1 MEESFDSDELQN
13 FYKNLIEDLK
23 SIQISEEEGGFLEQ
37 IFTQNAVELLEE
49 SGETENVIIAYD
61 EKSLGKRNQHK
72 INAYSLSDNNET
84 IDLFITVFKGTE
96 SISKLS
102 KDDIDTA
109 VKRITNF
116 YKKGRYS
123 DYKNDI
129 EESSPIFDFVHT
141 LGSSESLNSNLVRVN
156 VIILTDGIYSGAVPE
171 RQFTQ
176 NIPIFYRI
184 VDLNYI
190 YNITQKSHIPIEIN
204 FSDEGFEIP
213 CIMSPSRNKEYQSYL
228 AIISG
233 EALASIYE
241 KYGSRLLEQN
251 VRSFLQFTGKINK
264 GIRNTILKE
273 KHMFLAYNNGLSAT
287 ADNIIFEKST
297 DKNGL
302 IIKSVENFQIVNGGQ
317 TTASIYHTM
326 KKDKADISEI
336 FVQLKITVVYNKEKF
351 SEIVSRIS
359 EYANTQNKVSVVDLS
374 SNQPFHIDLEKLSR
388 NIWAQPVQGQS
399 QQTRWF
405 YERARGQYKNAILN
419 FGFTKGK
426 RKAFELRNPKNQVFK
441 KEDLAKFVNSWEEV
455 FDGKKLVIGPFM
467 VVKGNQKNYVQFMNY
482 NFVKHPDNIY
492 FEDCISKAILFK
504 NAEKI
509 YGVKP
514 NSIGDMRYIT
524 VPYSIAWLGYKLNYK
539 LDLYKIWKYQDIS
552 AVLKDVIFK
561 IMIQIEGYIKKN
573 APGSLYAEWAKKEE
587 CWNDIK
593 KEDFNIDL
601 SIIKDDMSNINSVK
615 ERKSITKKELEKRE
629 YDEKYE
635 RVKSVYYQI
644 WKEIKVWGE
653 DKKTLSDYLRNIAF
667 EVYNNLRVNKNLTE
681 IHVREANKILD
692 LVIDKNPELIFN
704 SDEIV
709 EQKSNESSL
718 PIEISLDLIKEI
730 VEWDFKEKKLK
741 DYEYIFMRDLAT
753 GRKKMNDRN
762 IYIAGLNYKKIL
774 KYGFKRKLIAKRT

>member
-524 VPYSIAWLGYKLNYK
+524 VPYSIAWLGYKLNYE

-552 AVLKDVIFK
+552 AILKDVIFK

-753 GRKKMNDRN
+753 GRKEMNDRN

-774 KYGFKRKLIAKRT
+774 KYGFKRKIIAKRT